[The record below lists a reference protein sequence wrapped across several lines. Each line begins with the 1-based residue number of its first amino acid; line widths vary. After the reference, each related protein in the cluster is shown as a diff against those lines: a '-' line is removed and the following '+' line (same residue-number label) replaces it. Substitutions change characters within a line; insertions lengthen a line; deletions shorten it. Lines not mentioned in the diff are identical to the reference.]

1 MALIATF
8 IGIDKHADPRIRDL
22 MGARRD
28 AVALWALFCDTLPE
42 IQARLLT
49 NAEATV
55 AGVRQALDET
65 FYAAGPDDT
74 IIHSFA
80 GHGTRD
86 HRFVAH
92 DTRLDNLAAT
102 TIPMSELADRF
113 KRSQAKAV
121 LCILDCCFSGG
132 APARVLEDSPMVRD
146 PGL

>member
-8 IGIDKHADPRIRDL
+8 IGIDKHTDPRIRDL

-28 AVALWALFCDTLPE
+28 AVALWSLFSDTLPS
-42 IQARLLT
+42 IQSTKLIDT
-49 NAEATV
+49 EATV
-55 AGVRQALDET
+55 AAIRQALDEI

-74 IIHSFA
+74 IVLSFS

-86 HRFVAH
+86 HRLVAH

-102 TIPMSELADRF
+102 TIPMNELADRF

-121 LCILDCCFSGG
+121 LCIL
-132 APARVLEDSPMVRD
+132 
-146 PGL
+146 